1 MISIDGSYGEG
12 GGQIVRTALALSM
25 ITQKSFCIENIR
37 VGRSDPGLKAQHLAG
52 LKALKQLSSS
62 TSSDAQVGS
71 SSLTFTPALISKKR
85 AEVDIGTAGSIPL
98 LLQTLLLPLMFC
110 KHRTQLVIV
119 GGTDVEWSPQI
130 DYVTEVILP
139 QFMRYAGIHLQ
150 LEKRGYYPK
159 GGGKVLL
166 TITPKNEEYRL
177 PLMLLHQQRL
187 VHIKGVSHASADL
200 EDARVAER
208 QAHAA
213 QGALACL
220 DCDTSIRSEYHQTPS
235 TGSGITLAALFST
248 RADEIDVENPVRIGA
263 DVLGKQGVRAEEIGK
278 QAADALQQE
287 IMSGA
292 PVDKHLADHLI
303 PLLGMVGGSFTTS
316 EITGHLKTN
325 MYVTKQFL
333 NAHFR
338 IENTT
343 VIVEKEKAVR
353 PLLP

>member
-1 MISIDGSYGEG
+1 MISIDGGYGEG

-37 VGRSDPGLKAQHLAG
+37 VGRRDPGLKAQHLAG

-62 TSSDAQVGS
+62 TSSDAGVGS
-71 SSLTFTPALISKKR
+71 TTLTFNPAPLSKKK
-85 AEVDIGTAGSIPL
+85 AEIDIGTAGSITL

-110 KHRTQLVIV
+110 KHRTQLVLI

-130 DYVTEVILP
+130 DYSHEVILP
-139 QFMRYAGIHLQ
+139 QFQRYADIKLQ

-166 TITPKNEEYRL
+166 TIAPKNEEHQCQP

-213 QGALACL
+213 QGALAHL
-220 DCDTSIRSEYHQTPS
+220 DCDTSIRSEYHQTLS
-235 TGSGITLAALFST
+235 TGSGITLVALFST
-248 RADEIDVENPVRIGA
+248 REDEIDVENPVRIGA
-263 DVLGKQGVRAEEIGK
+263 DVLGKRGIRAEEIGK
-278 QAADALQQE
+278 QAADVLQHE

-316 EITGHLKTN
+316 EITNHLKTN
-325 MYVTKQFL
+325 IYVTEQFL
-333 NAHFR
+333 NVHFR

-343 VIVEKEKAVR
+343 VIVEKEK
-353 PLLP
+353 